1 MGTWL
6 LGAGTVDPG
15 SNTAGKPKEQDP
27 KPTPNP
33 NWPLLEPVAGN
44 MHLSKKGEVSAGK
57 LKLWNSKDK
66 CGKPR
71 EWFGFQLGCQ
81 LEAAAL
87 EQF

>member
-1 MGTWL
+1 MGMWL
-6 LGAGTVDPG
+6 LGAGVGDTSG
-15 SNTAGKPKEQDP
+15 QPKEQDP
-27 KPTPNP
+27 KAAPIP

-44 MHLSKKGEVSAGK
+44 LHLPKKGEVSAGK
-57 LKLWNSKDK
+57 LNLWNSKAK

-71 EWFGFQLGCQ
+71 EWFGFQLGYQ